1 MNKKLF
7 YIFSI
12 VLLFS
17 VSILANDT
25 ERDLAH
31 KAISQNK
38 NEAQIAIIT
47 LRNMNQRG
55 LNALFDVYSS
65 EIENY
70 RRTGERSQSWDRI
83 ASAIDSVSMQK
94 DGYSSRLFWHTDLE
108 QAKIKAKARNKPI
121 LSLRLLGNL
130 NEEFS
135 CANSRF
141 FRSILYSDQ
150 KISKYLRENYVL
162 HWKSVRPAPKITIDF
177 GNGRKLVRTITGNSI
192 HYLLD
197 PNGNILDAL
206 PGLYNPQ
213 TFLNYLVT
221 VRDSHSTAD
230 SVKTYWQTYRTI
242 RRNQLLL
249 KWQND
254 MRRINIGLDETKS
267 NLSISKAKP
276 TALKAAPR
284 AVTKS
289 VVEVPIV
296 RSISY
301 SVESL
306 EKETDFSEWKELADL
321 FGKVVVSKESKA
333 YVRFKTSGK
342 QTLTEAGFTKL
353 MSNLE
358 RYIAIDTVQNEYLF
372 HTKIYEWLGGQ
383 KEIDLDTFNDRIYR
397 ELFLTPKSDKWLGLY
412 SEDIYS
418 ALENN
423 GVVK

>member
-150 KISKYLRENYVL
+150 KISKYLREPL
-162 HWKSVRPAPKITIDF
+162 EE
-177 GNGRKLVRTITGNSI
+177 
-192 HYLLD
+192 
-197 PNGNILDAL
+197 
-206 PGLYNPQ
+206 
-213 TFLNYLVT
+213 
-221 VRDSHSTAD
+221 
-230 SVKTYWQTYRTI
+230 I
-242 RRNQLLL
+242 RHEYSDRHRLG
-249 KWQND
+249 W
-254 MRRINIGLDETKS
+254 R
-267 NLSISKAKP
+267 
-276 TALKAAPR
+276 
-284 AVTKS
+284 V
-289 VVEVPIV
+289 
-296 RSISY
+296 Y
-301 SVESL
+301 SV
-306 EKETDFSEWKELADL
+306 
-321 FGKVVVSKESKA
+321 
-333 YVRFKTSGK
+333 
-342 QTLTEAGFTKL
+342 AGD
-353 MSNLE
+353 S
-358 RYIAIDTVQNEYLF
+358 
-372 HTKIYEWLGGQ
+372 W
-383 KEIDLDTFNDRIYR
+383 
-397 ELFLTPKSDKWLGLY
+397 
-412 SEDIYS
+412 
-418 ALENN
+418 
-423 GVVK
+423 